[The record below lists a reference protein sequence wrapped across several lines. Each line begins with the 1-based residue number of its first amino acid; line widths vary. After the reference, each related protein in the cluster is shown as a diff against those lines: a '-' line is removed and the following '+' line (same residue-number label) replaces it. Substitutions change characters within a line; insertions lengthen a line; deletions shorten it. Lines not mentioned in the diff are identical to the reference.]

1 MTTFDKVVQ
10 YLANNPSEFLG
21 AVQYHLVY
29 LVLIPVALAVLVS
42 VPVGIMATYYKP
54 LEKVAMAIVNT
65 VQTIPSL
72 ALLVFMI
79 FIGLGIGLKPAIAAL
94 FLYSLMPILRSTIV
108 GIKGVDP
115 YLKEAATGMGMTRWQ
130 RLVMVELPLSLSVIM
145 TGIRTATVLC
155 IGTGTLAAYVG
166 AGGLGTYIVRGLNMM
181 WYHLLFIGAVPSA
194 LLALL
199 ADWALG
205 KLEYKLIPRGLRND
219 GVKEAN

>member
-1 MTTFDKVVQ
+1 MSILDKIVQ
-10 YLANNPSEFLG
+10 YLVNNPGEFLW
-21 AVQYHLVY
+21 AVQYHLLF
-29 LVLIPVALAVLVS
+29 LVLIPVALAIMIS
-42 VPVGIMATYYKP
+42 VPLGIMATYFKS
-54 LEKVAMAIVNT
+54 LEKVAMAIVNV

-79 FIGLGIGLKPAIAAL
+79 FIGMGIGLKPAIATL
-94 FLYSLMPILRSTIV
+94 FLYSLMPILRNTIV
-108 GIKGVDP
+108 GIKNVDP

-130 RLVMVELPLSLSVIM
+130 RLIMVELPLALSVIM

-181 WYHLLFIGAVPSA
+181 WEHLLFIGAVPSA
-194 LLALL
+194 ILAML

-205 KLEYKLIPRGLRND
+205 KLEHRLVPRGLRND
-219 GVKEAN
+219 